1 MQGIVM
7 RLLHMNNILF
17 GTIGLLMLAIVGLG
31 FAEVKYQAHGGDYA
45 AASEQSS
52 VSDVAG
58 VSGAP
63 ATSLDTAV
71 PQENTVSA
79 GVSQAAAKVRAAY
92 SGDSDNDSDDEGGDD
107 DGDDDSRGAP
117 ATVTPQPATTK
128 PAPTTPAAP
137 TPSSGTFSMAQIA
150 SHNTAASCYSA
161 INGNVYDLTSFVSRH
176 PGGAAAITS
185 LCGVDGTSA
194 YMGQHGSSRRPANEL
209 ASLKIGVLSN

>member
-1 MQGIVM
+1 
-7 RLLHMNNILF
+7 
-17 GTIGLLMLAIVGLG
+17 MLAIVGLG

-45 AASEQSS
+45 AASEQSA

-71 PQENTVSA
+71 SQENTVSA

-92 SGDSDNDSDDEGGDD
+92 SGDSDGDNDDEGDD
-107 DGDDDSRGAP
+107 DDDDDARGAP
-117 ATVTPQPATTK
+117 AAVTTKPATTN
-128 PAPTTPAAP
+128 PAPTTPTAP
-137 TPSSGTFSMAQIA
+137 TPAAGTFTMAQIA